1 MNIILVITNARRRNL
16 VFISDSLKA
25 LSLQETI
32 RAVSSGIMKNL
43 FVARGKYRTYV
54 RSIPNTSKK
63 DNLDARS
70 VSVAD
75 IIEHAQS
82 IKHTQSTSPIGTYT
96 TRYVAS
102 FKGKDGPLLKPVG
115 EHTVRIVD
123 VKNAFVPHAGI
134 IMQAAKEF
142 DIDPYLLGAILID
155 EIARMAPFENIIDF
169 LGLHILRRNVSVGLA
184 QVKLETANGLI
195 KKGLYHPNPD
205 DKKLP
210 FTGTLSNKN
219 RERLY
224 RYVIEPKHNIRFA
237 AARIRGLIN
246 EWSQERDISDIPEV
260 LGTLYHRSYVKPHT
274 NPTPNDRGKQI
285 AKEFYRFAKQW
296 LGAP

>member
-1 MNIILVITNARRRNL
+1 MNIILVIASARRRNV

-32 RAVSSGIMKNL
+32 REVSSGMIENL
-43 FVARGKYRTYV
+43 FVVRGKYRTYV
-54 RSIPNTSKK
+54 RSVPNTSNK

-82 IKHTQSTSPIGTYT
+82 IRRTQNTSPIGTFT
-96 TRYVAS
+96 ARYAAS
-102 FKGKDGPLLKPVG
+102 FKGKGGPLLKPTG
-115 EHTVRIVD
+115 EHNVRIVD
-123 VKNAFVPHAGI
+123 VKNTLIPHTQI

-142 DIDPYLLGAILID
+142 NIDPYLLGAILID
-155 EIARMAPFENIIDF
+155 EIARMAPFEHIVDF
-169 LGLHILRRNVSVGLA
+169 LGLHMLRRNVSVGLA

-219 RERLY
+219 REHLY
-224 RYVIEPKHNIRFA
+224 KYVIKPKHNIRFA
-237 AARIRGLIN
+237 AARIRDLIN
-246 EWSQERDISDIPEV
+246 EWSQERDISGMPEV
-260 LGTLYHRSYVKPHT
+260 LGTLYHRSYVNPHA
-274 NPTPNDRGKQI
+274 NPMPNDRGKQI
-285 AKEFYRFAKQW
+285 AKEFYRFAKRW

>member
-1 MNIILVITNARRRNL
+1 MNIILVVTNARRRNSIF
-16 VFISDSLKA
+16 VSDSLKV

-32 RAVSSGIMKNL
+32 REVSLGMVENL
-43 FVARGKYRTYV
+43 FVVRGKYRTYV
-54 RSIPNTSKK
+54 RSLPNTSKK

-75 IIEHAQS
+75 IIEHAQG
-82 IKHTQSTSPIGTYT
+82 IKHAQSTSPISTYT
-96 TRYVAS
+96 ARYVAS
-102 FKGKDGPLLKPVG
+102 FKEKGGPFLKPVG
-115 EHTVRIVD
+115 EHRVRILD
-123 VKNAFVPHAGI
+123 VRNALVPHAWI

-155 EIARMAPFENIIDF
+155 EIARMAPFESIVDF

-184 QVKLETANGLI
+184 QVRIETANGLI

-219 RERLY
+219 REHLY
-224 RYVIEPKHNIRFA
+224 GYVVEPKHNIRFA

-246 EWSQERDISDIPEV
+246 EWAQERDISGMPEV
-260 LGTLYHRSYVKPHT
+260 LGTLYHRSYVKPHA